1 MTSMRMVLQTT
12 VALLL
17 VVCWT
22 VVTSTSSRKTTRTI
36 KSFFGA
42 FTSSSLLILTPIQ
55 LAIPIPS
62 HVTSI
67 YPISQR
73 TLAPLVLA
81 ANAKSSDTA
90 ALQRFE
96 QAYREL
102 QTLNDNW
109 DNIVKDQG
117 DNVRRKLG
125 LVDAINTKSSLWH
138 ILHILYIYT
147 YVCKYRHSVCTTE
160 MSVPLVFFLY
170 IHTKVHTG

>member
-1 MTSMRMVLQTT
+1 MQTT
-12 VALLL
+12 VVLFIIL
-17 VVCWT
+17 CWS
-22 VVTSTSSRKTTRTI
+22 VVTSTSSRKTIHTI
-36 KSFFGA
+36 KNFFGA
-42 FTSSSLLILTPIQ
+42 FTSSSLLIITPIQ
-55 LAIPIPS
+55 LPIPISS
-62 HVTSI
+62 HVSSI

-73 TLAPLVLA
+73 TLAPLVLE

-125 LVDAINTKSSLWH
+125 
-138 ILHILYIYT
+138 
-147 YVCKYRHSVCTTE
+147 
-160 MSVPLVFFLY
+160 
-170 IHTKVHTG
+170 